1 MLSLSDGR
9 LNVKLVAPSGRRYH
23 RSMSE
28 MVLWAAGILLVG
40 WGLARWAAVS
50 SIRRLASWA
59 AGLRRGDEGE
69 APPKPAPERMF
80 RPLVEEILQL
90 SRQLHEARKSAEE
103 EARLR
108 LAGMS
113 RWTAE
118 RLREHVRVILHG
130 RSFLVVANREPY
142 THVKEGG
149 RIKCV
154 TPASGLVTAVEPIL
168 RACGGTW
175 IGSAAGDADRETAD
189 SQGRIRVPPDQP
201 VYTLRRVWLTEEEEE
216 GYYYGF
222 SNEGL
227 WPLCHIAHTRP
238 VFRVEDWAQYKRV
251 NEKYAQA
258 VQEELAGTRNPFVL
272 IQDYHF
278 ALLPRLIR
286 HVRPD
291 AKIAIFWHIP
301 WPNPESFGICPW
313 SRELLLGLLGADLIG
328 FHIQFHCNNFL
339 DTVDRLLESRIDWEQ
354 FAVNRAGH
362 RTVVRPFPIGIATA
376 PITSNHETSR
386 QEVMKRLGMN
396 VRILGV
402 GVDRIDYTKGIA
414 ERFRAIERFLVK
426 YPEFKENFTF
436 VELAAP
442 SRTLIKR
449 YNDLGDE
456 LEKEAQE
463 INQRFQT
470 RTWKPI
476 IFRKEHHNRE
486 EIDLFYQASDLCLV
500 TSLHDGM
507 NLVGKEFVWSR
518 ADEQGVLVLS
528 RFAGASRQLRDALLV
543 NPYDIEEV
551 AEAIHQ
557 AATMP
562 PEEQKTRM
570 ARMRSI
576 LDEHNVYRWAADI
589 TTELDRIRSDAPKG

>member
-1 MLSLSDGR
+1 MPALSTPSYHGVMAEKALWVLLLILAGGVLHRWVLSASLRR
-9 LNVKLVAPSGRRYH
+9 LTA
-23 RSMSE
+23 
-28 MVLWAAGILLVG
+28 WAA
-40 WGLARWAAVS
+40 R
-50 SIRRLASWA
+50 
-59 AGLRRGDEGE
+59 LRRGEEIEG
-69 APPKPAPERMF
+69 KFVSERIL
-80 RPLVEEILQL
+80 RPLADEILRMSQGL
-90 SRQLHEARKSAEE
+90 REAQSAAEE

-113 RWTAE
+113 RWTPE

-130 RSFLVVANREPY
+130 RPFLVVANREPY
-142 THVKEGG
+142 THVREGG

-175 IGSAAGDADRETAD
+175 IGSASGDADRETAD
-189 SQGRIRVPPDQP
+189 EHGRLRVPPEAP
-201 VYTLRRVWLTEEEEE
+201 VYTLRRVWLTEQEEE

-238 VFRVEDWAQYKRV
+238 VFRVEDWTHYKRV

-258 VQEELAGTRNPFVL
+258 VAEELAGTRDPFVL

-286 HVRPD
+286 HLRPD
-291 AKIAIFWHIP
+291 AKIAVFWHIP

-313 SRELLLGLLGADLIG
+313 SRELLLGLLGADLVG

-362 RTVVRPFPIGIATA
+362 RTVVRPFPIGIATT
-376 PITSNHETSR
+376 PVESKHEVSR

-396 VRILGV
+396 VRVLGV

-414 ERFRAIERFLVK
+414 ERFRAIERFLDK

-442 SRTLIKR
+442 SRTIIKR

-463 INQRFQT
+463 INQKFQT
-470 RTWKPI
+470 RNWKPI
-476 IFRKEHHNRE
+476 VFRKEHHNRE

-543 NPYDIEEV
+543 NPYDVEEV
-551 AEAIHQ
+551 AEAIHR

-562 PEEQKTRM
+562 PEEQKVRM
-570 ARMRSI
+570 SRMRSL
-576 LDEHNVYRWAADI
+576 LDEHNVYRWASDI
-589 TTELDRIRSDAPKG
+589 TAELDRIRSDVPTKG